1 MRRGGRGKSSGGR
14 GGDARRGGGGRGGG
28 GFDRTSAPPPQPL
41 SETYKATV
49 KSVALEAAPFG
60 VFVELT
66 NPGARHHGKGGLL
79 QDPSAAMGVL
89 WIARFIAFWEEVCA
103 RAAHKPPLLCSHF
116 FSPPDPCA
124 CTFCVCAG
132 LCRFA

>member
-1 MRRGGRGKSSGGR
+1 MPACCFALAASTRARARRLVAVRNMPELREHRSDPGMRRGGRGKGSGGR

-28 GFDRTSAPPPQPL
+28 GFDRTSTPPHPPL

-79 QDPSAAMGVL
+79 KARSSPAVAALAVGDL
-89 WIARFIAFWEEVCA
+89 SLIHI
-103 RAAHKPPLLCSHF
+103 
-116 FSPPDPCA
+116 
-124 CTFCVCAG
+124 
-132 LCRFA
+132 